1 LKKFVLELYQAWIA
15 ERPSQSAAAL
25 AFSSMFSFA
34 PVIFIAISM
43 VGIFADEIQVGAQM
57 YQRLESVLGEEVAL
71 LVQES
76 IAALSTPT
84 SSSSI
89 LVSLISL
96 VALFMAASGVFFQL
110 QYALNLIWH
119 VPPAE
124 KGSTIAYIRQRL
136 FSFVSVIGMGLL
148 GIIAVLTNLNL
159 SWFGSFLEKWLGISA
174 NLEIIA
180 GVAAFILVV
189 MTIALFY
196 KLLQL
201 NNVAGKPG
209 IQAKLVSHNLG
220 RLYFIQFAGPVG
232 RERAQYNAQCRR
244 APGDISA
251 MGGSEWSLP
260 FYSKPTRFSTG
271 TLTLTWVDPTN
282 IGTNAPLVINLT
294 IMSSYFI
301 LCIM

>member
-1 LKKFVLELYQAWIA
+1 MLKKFVLELYQIWIT
-15 ERPSQSAAAL
+15 ERPTQSAAAL
-25 AFSSMFSFA
+25 AFTSMFSFA
-34 PVIFIAISM
+34 PVIFIAISI
-43 VGIFADEIQVGAQM
+43 VGIFADEIQVGTQL
-57 YQRLESVLGEEVAL
+57 YQRLQSVLGEEVAL

-84 SSSSI
+84 SSGSL

-124 KGSTIAYIRQRL
+124 KGSTLAFIRQRL

-148 GIIAVLTNLNL
+148 GIIAVLTNVIL

-174 NLEIIA
+174 NLELIA

-196 KLLQL
+196 KLLPETKIAWRDVWLGAIIAGLLIQVAVIL
-201 NNVAGKPG
+201 VGLFFQNSSLSSALQVAGG
-209 IQAKLVSHNLG
+209 FSVLLLFFYYIAQIFLLG
-220 RLYFIQFAGPVG
+220 AVI
-232 RERAQYNAQCRR
+232 CRVYANR
-244 APGDISA
+244 F
-251 MGGSEWSLP
+251 GS
-260 FYSKPTRFSTG
+260 RRST
-271 TLTLTWVDPTN
+271 
-282 IGTNAPLVINLT
+282 
-294 IMSSYFI
+294 SE
-301 LCIM
+301 